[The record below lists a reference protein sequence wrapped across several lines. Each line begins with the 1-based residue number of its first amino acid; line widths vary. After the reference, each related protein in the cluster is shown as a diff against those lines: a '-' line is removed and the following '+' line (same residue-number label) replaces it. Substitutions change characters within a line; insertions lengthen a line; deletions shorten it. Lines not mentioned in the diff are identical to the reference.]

1 METSLEKYGFVIDN
15 IRHLS
20 PREAFECIQKGAVLV
35 DVREEFET
43 RYKQYDV
50 QETMFCPFK
59 KMEELYM
66 LLPKEKPLII
76 ACSVGLSSKKAVEF
90 LLQKEYA
97 NIANLAGGI
106 VEWERDGLPIVTNK
120 NEELS
125 GSCLCRLRPKNKLN
139 KD

>member
-1 METSLEKYGFVIDN
+1 METPFENLGFVINN

-50 QETMFCPFK
+50 KDTVFCPFK
-59 KMEELYM
+59 KMEELYT
-66 LLPKEKPLII
+66 LLSKEKLLII
-76 ACSVGLSSKKAVEF
+76 ACSVGLSSKKTVAF
-90 LLQKEYA
+90 LQQKGYA

-106 VEWERDGLPIVTNK
+106 VEWERDGLPIITNK
-120 NEELS
+120 KEELS